1 LITID
6 RDMHNTLFYCAPG
19 QLEPVL
25 KILGESGLRVHRFTH
40 ETPESERGHLLSD
53 FDKGNTQA
61 LVAMRCLDEG
71 VDVPGTQT
79 AYFIA
84 STSNPVQFIQRRG
97 RILRTAK
104 GKREATIHDLIV
116 VPYLDDPKKNLSVE
130 EFNIERRILKRELAR
145 FKEFADAAE
154 NHFEATAKILDV
166 ATAYNILDF

>member
-1 LITID
+1 
-6 RDMHNTLFYCAPG
+6 
-19 QLEPVL
+19 
-25 KILGESGLRVHRFTH
+25 
-40 ETPESERGHLLSD
+40 
-53 FDKGNTQA
+53 
-61 LVAMRCLDEG
+61 MRCLDEG